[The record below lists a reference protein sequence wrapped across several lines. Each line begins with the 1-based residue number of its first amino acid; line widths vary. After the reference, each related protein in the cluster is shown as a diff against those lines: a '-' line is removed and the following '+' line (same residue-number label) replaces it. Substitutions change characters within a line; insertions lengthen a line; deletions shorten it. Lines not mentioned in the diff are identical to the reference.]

1 VNLALDALGL
11 DRNDPRGLTV
21 TGGLPFAGG
30 AGSNYMM
37 HSVATMIDVLRRDP
51 GSLGMVS
58 GVGMHMT
65 KHIFGVYSTTPPS
78 GPIPPTPDTRPP
90 SRTVPITDVVSPG
103 TSGTVATYTVAHSRD
118 GEPEWGLVICDLDDG
133 SRCYGRVADT
143 DLLRDMEDNEWVG
156 ATLLLT
162 PNAEKVNLATSLS

>member
-1 VNLALDALGL
+1 
-11 DRNDPRGLTV
+11 
-21 TGGLPFAGG
+21 
-30 AGSNYMM
+30 
-37 HSVATMIDVLRRDP
+37 
-51 GSLGMVS
+51 
-58 GVGMHMT
+58 
-65 KHIFGVYSTTPPS
+65 
-78 GPIPPTPDTRPP
+78 
-90 SRTVPITDVVSPG
+90 
-103 TSGTVATYTVAHSRD
+103 VATYTVAHSRD

>member
-1 VNLALDALGL
+1 VNLAVDALGI
-11 DRNDPRGLTV
+11 DPNDSRGLTV

-37 HSVATMIDVLRRDP
+37 HSVATMADVLRGDP

-78 GPIPPTPDTRPP
+78 GPIAPPPKRQP
-90 SRTVPITDVVSPG
+90 SPTVPITAVVSPG
-103 TSGTVATYTVAHSRD
+103 TTGTVATYTVAHRRD
-118 GEPEWGLVICDLDDG
+118 GEPEWGLVICDLDDR
-133 SRCYGRVADT
+133 SRCYGRVEDSE
-143 DLLRDMEDNEWVG
+143 LLRDMEANEWVG
-156 ATLLLT
+156 ATLLLIA
-162 PNAEKVNLATSLS
+162 NADNVNVARPLS